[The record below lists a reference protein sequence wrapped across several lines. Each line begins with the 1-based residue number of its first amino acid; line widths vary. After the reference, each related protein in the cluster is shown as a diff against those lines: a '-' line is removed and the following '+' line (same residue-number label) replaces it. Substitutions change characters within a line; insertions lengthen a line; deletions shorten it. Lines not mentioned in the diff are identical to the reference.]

1 MRVQRDDPTREP
13 VMKLLHQHLADVA
26 VHSPPES
33 IHALG
38 IAALCTPAITFW
50 SVLEA
55 EEVIGCGALLELSSI
70 HGEVKSM
77 RTDRAHLRKG
87 VASAVLAEIIEESRR
102 RGYARLSLET
112 GSQTAFAPARA
123 LYSSFGFEVCGPFG
137 TYVLDPNSVFMTREL

>member
-1 MRVQRDDPTREP
+1 MRVQRDDPTRDP
-13 VMKLLHQHLADVA
+13 VMRLLQQHLADVA

-38 IAALCTPAITFW
+38 ADALCSRAITFW
-50 SVLEA
+50 SVVEA
-55 EEVIGCGALLELSSI
+55 EEVIGCGALLELSAL

-77 RTDRAHLRKG
+77 RTDHAHLRKG
-87 VASAVLAEIIEESRR
+87 VASAVLAEIIEESLR

-112 GSQTAFAPARA
+112 GSQRAFAPARA

-137 TYVLDPNSVFMTREL
+137 EYAADPNSVFMTREL